1 MVPSWQFRIV
11 KMIFWFQRLLN
22 PPTGALDVEKE
33 RVEIEALAARFKT
46 KIKLTRTPVDA
57 NDVPAEWIDTPAAS
71 SERIILYLHG
81 GSYNSASIKSHH
93 SLAANI
99 ANSAQARALIID
111 YRLAPENPFPAA
123 VDDAVAAY
131 QWLLSNNIASNR
143 IIVAGDS
150 CGGGLALSLLIS
162 LREINEP
169 LPAAVVCLSPW
180 TDLTCT
186 GDSWV
191 TNAKNDIFLDPDFEK
206 KSAKLYLGDA
216 DPQTPLA
223 SPLYADLRAL
233 PPLLIQVGSDE
244 LLLSDATRLAERAKA
259 AGVDVTL
266 EVWKDMQHEWH
277 FAASVLPEGKRAID
291 RVGEFIMNHCG

>member
-1 MVPSWQFRIV
+1 
-11 KMIFWFQRLLN
+11 
-22 PPTGALDVEKE
+22 
-33 RVEIEALAARFKT
+33 
-46 KIKLTRTPVDA
+46 VDA
-57 NDVPAEWIDTPAAS
+57 NNVPAEWIDTPATLS
-71 SERIILYLHG
+71 KRIVLYLHG
-81 GSYNSASIKSHH
+81 GSYNSGSVNSHR

-111 YRLAPENPFPAA
+111 YGLAPENPFPAA
-123 VDDAVAAY
+123 VDDAVIAY
-131 QWLLSNNIASNR
+131 RWLLSNNITPDR
-143 IIVAGDS
+143 IVVVGDS

-191 TNAKNDIFLDPDFEK
+191 TNAKKDVLLDPDFER

-216 DPQTPLA
+216 DPQTLLA

-259 AGVDVTL
+259 AGVNVTL

-277 FAASVLPEGKRAID
+277 FAASVLPEGKQAIA
-291 RVGEFIMNHCG
+291 RIGEFIMNHCG